1 MAKDNPLRDN
11 VSDFMNVSRYEVV
24 KEEKTWEYST
34 LIMYTNDIKRQT
46 ACILAKAPIPIYQQ

>member
-24 KEEKTWEYST
+24 KEEKTWRFST
-34 LIMYTNDIKRQT
+34 LIMYTNDIERQT
-46 ACILAKAPIPIYQQ
+46 ACILAKASIPIYQQ

>member
-34 LIMYTNDIKRQT
+34 LIMYTNDIKSQT
-46 ACILAKAPIPIYQQ
+46 ACILAKASIPIYQQ